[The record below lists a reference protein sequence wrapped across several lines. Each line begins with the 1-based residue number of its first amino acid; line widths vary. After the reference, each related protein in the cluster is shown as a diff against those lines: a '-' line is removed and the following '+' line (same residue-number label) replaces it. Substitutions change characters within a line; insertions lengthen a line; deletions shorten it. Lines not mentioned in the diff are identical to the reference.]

1 MLQALQSIIC
11 RPFTTARHNRDTRTQ
26 AQASLQDVTIPT
38 REDEMCET
46 GKYCIRATVYDVC
59 GASLYKTY
67 EGFSTDINIG
77 NQTEM
82 ACERRRLN
90 GHKCTKP
97 KITMMGDVGYCN
109 EHIIIKNMDGT
120 FQIIN

>member
-11 RPFTTARHNRDTRTQ
+11 RPFTAARLNRDTRTQ
-26 AQASLQDVTIPT
+26 ASLQEVSILS
-38 REDEMCET
+38 REDKMCET

-59 GASLYKTY
+59 GGSLYKTY

-77 NQTEM
+77 NRTEM